1 MTKLRSLALFIVCL
15 LAGTQL
21 SNAQAPTLKMCA
33 LPTDSAATTKVTLAQ
48 TIAWADDLP
57 LKVVCSDGKIY
68 TLTQFTFVMITLK
81 PFESRE
87 YGLANN
93 GIPILARKAIDKMK
107 VGDSIFL
114 KDATGKGP
122 DGTEVKLPRIVFA
135 IKE

>member
-1 MTKLRSLALFIVCL
+1 MTFLRSLTILTIGLLFG
-15 LAGTQL
+15 AQL

-68 TLTQFTFVMITLK
+68 SLTQFTFVMITLK

-114 KDATGKGP
+114 KDVTGKGP